1 MALNLNILIINNGY
15 RYNMLFDFGHTVW
28 LLMMLAPHQE
38 KFVKIDGAS

>member
-1 MALNLNILIINNGY
+1 MALNLNILIIMVIGITL
-15 RYNMLFDFGHTVW
+15 LFDFGHTVW